1 MNLNLPVTPS
11 FSGGGSPPVLNRRRG
26 IGLTFLSAALVSVT
40 FIASKQAMSEL
51 SPMAFMPVWFIVA
64 AIWGLALYLWQHG
77 LRFPTTVR
85 PVLRPLLWLGLA
97 HSLANLLYF
106 NALKLGDPT
115 MVAFFSRSETLI
127 TALLGLFV
135 LGEELRFRQWVGMF
149 IAISG
154 TFVMTYQGPIIIW
167 WILGLMVASNLLAS
181 IGTLLVKQNVMEV
194 SPLVLAI
201 TRAAL
206 MAVIVGSVSFSR
218 GELVWPSLTTWGWL
232 ISGAFFG
239 PFLSFVAFYEGLR
252 HLEMSTS
259 SVIRATQPLF
269 VALYSFLL
277 FGTIMSSQ
285 QMWGGFILLL
295 GIILMVWRKK

>member
-1 MNLNLPVTPS
+1 
-11 FSGGGSPPVLNRRRG
+11 
-26 IGLTFLSAALVSVT
+26 
-40 FIASKQAMSEL
+40 
-51 SPMAFMPVWFIVA
+51 
-64 AIWGLALYLWQHG
+64 
-77 LRFPTTVR
+77 
-85 PVLRPLLWLGLA
+85 
-97 HSLANLLYF
+97 
-106 NALKLGDPT
+106 